1 MAEPPPNQE
10 SQPTGASRLRRTV
23 HGVGGGLGCLLFL
36 ALAAV
41 AVVGALGA
49 FLDEPALWIAF
60 VALVVAVAAL
70 RAGRR

>member
-1 MAEPPPNQE
+1 MTEPPPDQE
-10 SQPTGASRLRRTV
+10 PQPTGTGRLTRTV
-23 HGVGGGLGCLLFL
+23 RAVGGGVGCLLFL

>member
-1 MAEPPPNQE
+1 MTEPPADQDP
-10 SQPTGASRLRRTV
+10 PPRGTGRLARAVRA
-23 HGVGGGLGCLLFL
+23 VGGGVGCLLFV

-41 AVVGALGA
+41 AVVGVLGA
-49 FLDEPALWIAF
+49 FLDDPVLWIAF